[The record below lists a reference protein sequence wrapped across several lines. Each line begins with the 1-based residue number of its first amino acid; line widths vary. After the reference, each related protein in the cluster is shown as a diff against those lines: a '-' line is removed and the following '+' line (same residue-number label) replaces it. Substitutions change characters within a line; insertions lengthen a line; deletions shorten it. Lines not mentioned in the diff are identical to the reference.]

1 MIIRLSDYLERPA
14 IVQEERKRYATFKI
28 TPIGGP
34 KELEKWR
41 LEQAAKLEAYN
52 LRREQAKE
60 RQVEFI
66 AGGPDAPLGEL
77 TWQGKAL
84 LSDPAK
90 WEEKLKQAKAN
101 RRKLLEPE
109 ILTSPKSW
117 TYEPEPIE
125 KPSLVKRFS
134 NWVSSVLFS

>member
-1 MIIRLSDYLERPA
+1 MIIRLSDYMERPA
-14 IVQEERKRYATFKI
+14 IVQEERKRYSTFKI

-34 KELEKWR
+34 KELAKWK

-52 LRREQAKE
+52 LKREQFKE
-60 RQVEFI
+60 KQVEFI

-90 WEEKLKQAKAN
+90 WDEKLKQAKAN
-101 RRKLLEPE
+101 RRKLLQPE
-109 ILTSPKSW
+109 ILTSPQAW
-117 TYEPEPIE
+117 TYEPEPVK
-125 KPSLVKRFS
+125 KPPLKQRFL
-134 NWVSSVLFS
+134 NWLNNVLFS

>member
-14 IVQEERKRYATFKI
+14 IVQVEKKRYSTFKI

-34 KELEKWR
+34 EELKKWR
-41 LEQAAKLEAYN
+41 AEQAAKLEAYN
-52 LRREQAKE
+52 LRREQTKDKH
-60 RQVEFI
+60 VEI
-66 AGGPDAPLGEL
+66 ISGGPDAPLGEL
-77 TWQGKAL
+77 TWKGKAL

-90 WEEKLKQAKAN
+90 WDDKLKQAKAN

-117 TYEPEPIE
+117 TYEPIE
-125 KPSLVKRFS
+125 KPSLKQRFF